1 MPEGEGSPRPEAA
14 SPGARKAPDLEP
26 VFAHIAA
33 NEDAFVER
41 LIAYLRHPSIS
52 AQDIGIRE
60 VAAILRE
67 MLGGMG
73 MDVEV
78 MPTDGHPMVFGSL
91 PQRLGLPTIL
101 FYGHYD
107 VQPPEPLEAWTSP
120 PFEPTIRNGR
130 IYARGAGDNK
140 GQHFAQILAI
150 ESWLEVHGELPC
162 NVKILLEGE
171 EEVGSPHI
179 EAFVEANR
187 DLLQA
192 DLVVTADGP
201 LDISGKPVIM
211 FGTRGAVRFDLVARE
226 ASRDLHSGNFGGI
239 APNAAWT
246 LVHLLATMKSPDGTI
261 TIDGIHDDIVPPGE
275 RERAA
280 ADALPVDLDKL
291 KRDIGIRELDAPHD
305 RPLFDR
311 IMFLPTLTINGI
323 VAGYTGQG
331 IKTVIP
337 CEARAKCDMRLV
349 DGMAPEKVLS
359 LVEDHVRRHAPSVE
373 LVRQGGGKHPSR
385 TPMDHPFADALI
397 RAVTLGHEQ
406 PPLLYPMIG
415 ASGPD
420 SAFTR
425 ILGIP
430 AFFVPYANADERNH
444 APNENIG
451 LEFFKKGIRTGAAI
465 IDQIAGPAR

>member
-1 MPEGEGSPRPEAA
+1 MDTANEPMLA
-14 SPGARKAPDLEP
+14 P
-26 VFAHIAA
+26 VFRHIAA
-33 NEDAFVER
+33 NEDAFVDR
-41 LIAYLRHPSIS
+41 LIDYLRQPSIS

-60 VAAILRE
+60 VAALLE
-67 MLGGMG
+67 TMLGAMG

-78 MPTDGHPMVFGSL
+78 VETAGHPMVVGSL
-91 PQRLGLPTIL
+91 PPKPGLPTIL

-120 PFEPTIRNGR
+120 PFEPTIRDGR

-150 ESWLEVHGELPC
+150 ESWLKVHGDLPC

-187 DLLQA
+187 DLLKA

-201 LDISGKPVIM
+201 LDASGKPVIM

-226 ASRDLHSGNFGGI
+226 AGRDLHSGNFGGI

-261 TIDGIHDDIVPPGE
+261 TIDGIYDDIVPPGE

-280 ADALPVDLDKL
+280 ADALPVDLDAL
-291 KRDIGIRELDAPHD
+291 KREIGIRELDPPHD

-311 IMFLPTLTINGI
+311 IMFQPTLTINGI
-323 VAGYTGQG
+323 VGGYTGKG

-349 DGMAPEKVLS
+349 DGMAPETILS
-359 LVEDHVRRHAPSVE
+359 LVEDHVRRHAPGVE
-373 LVRQGGGKHPSR
+373 FVRQGGGKHPSK
-385 TPMDHPFADALI
+385 TDMDHPFADALI

-444 APNENIG
+444 APDENIG
-451 LEFFKKGIRTGAAI
+451 LEFFHKGIRTGAAI
-465 IDQIAGPAR
+465 IEQIAASVR